1 MRSERIYSLQEAK
14 LKIEAYCA
22 YQDRCHSE
30 VKSKLFSF
38 GLNQEEVDTLM
49 VDLIGNRFLDEER
62 FAKSFVSGKFRIKN
76 WGRIKIRQALK
87 QKQVSD
93 YCINKGFNEIDLDEY
108 VLVIQKLVIR
118 KSNELEAKEKDV
130 FKRKMKIARFM
141 ASRGFE
147 SDLVFDA
154 IEQINS

>member
-30 VKSKLFSF
+30 VKSKLFSY
-38 GLNQEEVDTLM
+38 GLNYDEVDTLM
-49 VDLIGNRFLDEER
+49 ADLISNRFLDEER
-62 FAKSFVSGKFRIKN
+62 FAISYVSGKFRIKN

-87 QKQVSD
+87 LKQVSD
-93 YCINKGFNEIDLDEY
+93 YCIKKGMEELDLDEY
-108 VLVIQKLVIR
+108 TSVIQKLVNR
-118 KSNELEAKEKDV
+118 KSEELSKETDN
-130 FKRKMKIARFM
+130 FKKKMKIARFM

-154 IEQINS
+154 IEQLNS